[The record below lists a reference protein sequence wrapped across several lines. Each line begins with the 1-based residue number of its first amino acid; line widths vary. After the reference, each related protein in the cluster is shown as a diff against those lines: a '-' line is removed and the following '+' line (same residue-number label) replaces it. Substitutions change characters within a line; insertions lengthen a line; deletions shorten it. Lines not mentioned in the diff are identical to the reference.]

1 MEHSLNNFD
10 YSKPIQ
16 REMLLQLLSTALNQR
31 EFRFVRQAA
40 LMWLAAYPGDY
51 RINFMLARALL
62 LESKTSQ
69 SLPILKKI
77 NATDPEYL
85 PAVTALAEHP
95 NADTPTI
102 ATARTDLYILND
114 TKQTDASYPAWANSA
129 KEARKL
135 LLAGD
140 HAQAEVVIQSALIQN
155 VPSALPAIYHLQ
167 IFHLKQDY
175 PALQTLSEL
184 YSQRHPDCVAIKLY
198 LAEACMN
205 NGLDARAVSVLHQ
218 CVSLDAAAEVALR
231 IWGVNFPY
239 RPLWP
244 ATLEMPFDLPIPAA
258 VATSMGW
265 NAIDAG
271 RLCGETTQPVESTT
285 VESGDTQPVTVQ
297 TPVDTTDPY
306 IYTETGTATEKQ
318 VVVPAATRTPGS
330 VKDLDGV
337 RETFDRLAHKMKK
350 PVVSRYDGRFPM
362 YIILTTRQ
370 GLEKQY
376 GPQTARVIEGLLGE
390 LSQAVSR
397 RPGWG
402 SLVLVADQPTSAAA
416 YGLNPATPGDANQ
429 IKLAVS
435 DLDRA
440 LSKRGQMIGSLLIV
454 GSEQVVPLHHLP
466 NPTEDSDTFVASDN
480 PYACIDEN
488 YFVPEWP
495 VGRLTGGS
503 GSDSSLLVRQIR
515 ALVSHYTEEHL
526 KGQWWSRLP
535 LVNSLFGYFLS
546 NEYMNGLRTSF
557 GYTAQIWKGSSTSV
571 YKPIGTERSILV
583 SPPVVTG
590 TVWYSGLLPAK
601 MAYYNLHGLDDS
613 CEWYGQKS
621 TTGPNSLPDYPVALS
636 ERDFSN
642 NHKPPRII
650 FSEACYGA
658 SIENKNEH
666 ESLALKFMSRGTVAL
681 VGSTC
686 IAYGSVANPMT
697 AADLLGNAFWQ
708 NVKSDQPVGFALMN
722 AKISLAKLM
731 HTRQGYLDGEDQKTL
746 LSFIL
751 LGDPLAGYAENPTLP
766 KHMIRLEEM
775 EAMKTITDHEAEPA
789 TMEGVPAEMV
799 QQVKRLVSK
808 YLPGLSDAELSVR
821 QGQWEGRSASKLSGT
836 PGRDPRYVVTLTKQV
851 KVAKYLHQHYA
862 RFTFDTNGK
871 IIKAS
876 ASR

>member
-40 LMWLAAYPGDY
+40 LMWLASFPGDF
-51 RINFMLARALL
+51 RINFLLARALL
-62 LESKTSQ
+62 LESKTTQ

-77 NATDPEYL
+77 NATDPEFL
-85 PAVTALAEHP
+85 PAVKALAEHP
-95 NADTPTI
+95 NADTPVI
-102 ATARTDLYILND
+102 ANARTDLYILD
-114 TKQTDASYPAWANSA
+114 DSQPTQPSYPAWTNSA

-135 LLAGD
+135 LLSGD
-140 HAQAEVVIQSALIQN
+140 SAQAEVIIQSALIQN
-155 VPSALPAIYHLQ
+155 VQSALPAIYHLQ

-175 PALQTLSEL
+175 QALQTLSEL
-184 YSQRHPDCVAIKLY
+184 YSQRYPDCVALKLY
-198 LAEACMN
+198 LAEASMH
-205 NGLDARAVSVLHQ
+205 NGQDAQAVSILHQ
-218 CVSLDAAAEVALR
+218 CVSLDAAAEVAIR

-244 ATLEMPFDLPIPAA
+244 AILEMPFDLPIPAT
-258 VATSMGW
+258 VAATMGW
-265 NAIDAG
+265 NTIGSAAPAS
-271 RLCGETTQPVESTT
+271 QPVADTMPQAGDAESVTIPT
-285 VESGDTQPVTVQ
+285 PFDTS
-297 TPVDTTDPY
+297 DPY
-306 IYTETGTATEKQ
+306 LYTDATTPKRNGEQTSVPKLWTGSAKE
-318 VVVPAATRTPGS
+318 
-330 VKDLDGV
+330 LDGV
-337 RETFDRLAHKMKK
+337 REVFDKLAHRMKK
-350 PVVSRYDGRFPM
+350 PAVSRYDGRFPM
-362 YIILTTRQ
+362 YVILTMHQ

-376 GPQTARVIEGLLGE
+376 GPQTTRVIEGLLNE
-390 LSQAVSR
+390 LSLAISK

-402 SLVLVADQPTSAAA
+402 SLVLSSDNPTSAAT
-416 YGLNPATPGDANQ
+416 YGLNPVPAGDANQ
-429 IKLAVS
+429 IKLSVA

-440 LSKRGQMIGSLLIV
+440 LSKRGQMIGALLIV
-454 GSEQVVPLHHLP
+454 GSEQVVPFHHLP
-466 NPTEDSDTFVASDN
+466 NPTEDSDAYITSDN
-480 PYACIDEN
+480 PYASLDEN

-495 VGRLTGGS
+495 VGRLSGGR
-503 GSDSSLLVRQIR
+503 GSDSSLLVKQIR
-515 ALVSHYTEEHL
+515 MLVNHYSEERL

-535 LVNSLFGYFLS
+535 LINTLFGYFLS
-546 NEYMNGLRTSF
+546 NEYMNGFKTSF
-557 GYTAQIWKGSSTSV
+557 GYTAQVWKGSSTSV
-571 YKPIGTERSILV
+571 FKPIGNERAMLV

-590 TVWYSGLLPAK
+590 TVWHFGMLPAK

-621 TTGPNSLPDYPVALS
+621 STGPNSLPDYPVALS

-642 NHKPPRII
+642 NRKPPRII

-666 ESLALKFMSRGTVAL
+666 ESLALKFLSLGTTAM

-697 AADLLGNAFWQ
+697 AADLLGNAFWE
-708 NVKSDQPVGFALMN
+708 NIKAGTPVGFALMN

-731 HTRQGYLDGEDQKTL
+731 VSRQGYLDGEDQKTL

-751 LGDPLAGYAENPTLP
+751 LGDPLAGYAEKPSLP

-775 EAMKTITDHEAEPA
+775 EAMKTITDHDAEPA

-799 QQVKRLVSK
+799 QQVKRVVSK
-808 YLPGLSDAELSVR
+808 YLPGLSDAELCVR
-821 QGQWEGRSASKLSGT
+821 QGKWDCSSAQKTAGI
-836 PGRDPRYVVTLTKQV
+836 PGRDPRYVVTLTKHV
-851 KVAKYLHQHYA
+851 KVAKLLHQHYA

>member
-1 MEHSLNNFD
+1 MEHSPNNFD

-16 REMLLQLLSTALNQR
+16 RDMLLQLLSTALNQR

-40 LMWLAAYPGDY
+40 LMWLASYPGDY
-51 RINFMLARALL
+51 KINFLLARALL

-77 NATDPEYL
+77 YLTDPEYL
-85 PAVTALAEHP
+85 PAVAALCDHP

-102 ATARTDLYILND
+102 ASARTDFYILND
-114 TKQTDASYPAWANSA
+114 GQPTQASYPSWANSA

-140 HAQAEVVIQSALIQN
+140 PAQAEVVIQSALIQN
-155 VPSALPAIYHLQ
+155 VPSALPAIYHLL
-167 IFHLKQDY
+167 IFHHKQDY
-175 PALQTLSEL
+175 QALQTLSEL
-184 YSQRHPDCVAIKLY
+184 YSQRHPECATIKLH

-205 NGLDARAVSVLHQ
+205 NGLDARAVTILHQ
-218 CVSLDAAAEVALR
+218 CVSLDAAAEAAQR
-231 IWGVNFPY
+231 IWGLNFPY

-244 ATLEMPFDLPIPAA
+244 AILEMPFDLPIPAS
-258 VATSMGW
+258 VAATMGW
-265 NAIDAG
+265 NVIGA
-271 RLCGETTQPVESTT
+271 GETSQSESESTT
-285 VESGDTQPVTVQ
+285 PADDPESTITR
-297 TPVDTTDPY
+297 TPIDTTDPY
-306 IYTETGTATEKQ
+306 INAEASESTENQ
-318 VVVPAATRTPGS
+318 TRNNS
-330 VKDLDGV
+330 VTHSVSSAKDLDGV
-337 RETFDRLAHKMKK
+337 REVFDKLAHKMKK
-350 PVVSRYDGRFPM
+350 PIVSRYDGRFPM

-370 GLEKQY
+370 GLQKQY
-376 GPQTARVIEGLLGE
+376 GPQTARMIEGLLSE
-390 LSQAVSR
+390 LSHTVSKHR
-397 RPGWG
+397 GWG
-402 SLVLVADQPTSAAA
+402 SLVLAADQPASAAA
-416 YGLNPATPGDANQ
+416 YGLNPATPDDANQ
-429 IKLAVS
+429 IKLAIS

-440 LSKRGQMIGSLLIV
+440 LSKRGQMIGAVLIV
-454 GSEQVVPLHHLP
+454 GSEQVVPFHHLP
-466 NPTEDSDTFVASDN
+466 NPTEDSDSFVASDN

-495 VGRLTGGS
+495 VGRLSGGS

-515 ALVSHYTEEHL
+515 ALVNHYSEEHL
-526 KGQWWSRLP
+526 KDQWWSHIP
-535 LVNSLFGYFLS
+535 LLNSFFGYFLA
-546 NEYMNGLRTSF
+546 NEYMNGFRTSF
-557 GYTAQIWKGSSTSV
+557 GYTAQVWKGSSTSV
-571 YKPIGTERSILV
+571 FKPIGTERSMLI
-583 SPPVVTG
+583 SPPIVTG
-590 TVWYSGLLPAK
+590 TIWHSGLLPSK
-601 MAYYNLHGLDDS
+601 MAYFNLHGLDDS

-621 TTGPNSLPDYPVALS
+621 TSGPNSMPDYPVALS

-642 NHKPPRII
+642 NRKPPRII

-666 ESLALKFMSRGTVAL
+666 ESLALKFLSRGTAAL

-731 HTRQGYLDGEDQKTL
+731 HSRQGYLDGEDQKTL

-751 LGDPLAGYAENPTLP
+751 LGDPLAGYVERPTLP

-775 EAMKTITDHEAEPA
+775 ETMKTITDHEAEIA

-799 QQVKRLVSK
+799 QQVKRVVSK
-808 YLPGLSDAELSVR
+808 YLPGLSDADLSVR
-821 QGQWEGRSASKLSGT
+821 QGQWEGRGT
-836 PGRDPRYVVTLTKQV
+836 QKTANLPGRDPRYVVTLSKQV